1 MQGRKILAIDDEPEM
16 VELLDLIFSKAGAE
30 VYTALSARDG
40 LRQFH
45 ACQPDLVLLDV
56 MMPEMNGWQVCAYL
70 RQLSRVPIIMLTALG
85 TDQDITRGLEGGAD
99 DFVTKPFSSE
109 VLLAR
114 AGAVLRRAKFSSEDN
129 QQLAYWDE
137 YLSIDLDQRRVLVSG
152 ESVKLTAIEYRL
164 LAYLVANAERTLTY
178 QQILRS
184 VWGWDRTHSTEYV
197 HVYIYRLRQRLEADP
212 ADPQYLITK
221 HGVGYSFHGLGSGN
235 ASRRNRA

>member
-16 VELLDLIFSKAGAE
+16 VQLLDLIFSKAGAE
-30 VYTALSARDG
+30 VYTALTARDG

-70 RQLSRVPIIMLTALG
+70 RQLSHVPIIMLTALG
-85 TDQDITRGLEGGAD
+85 DDRDVTRGLAGGAD

-114 AGAVLRRAKFSSEDN
+114 AQAVLRRAKFSSDGDR
-129 QQLAYWDE
+129 QLAYWDD
-137 YLSIDLDQRRVLVSG
+137 YLSVDLDQRRVLVQG
-152 ESVKLTAIEYRL
+152 EPVNLSAIEYRL

-184 VWGWDRTHSTEYV
+184 VWGWECTNSTEYV
-197 HVYIYRLRQRLEADP
+197 HAYVYRLRQKLEAEP
-212 ADPQYLITK
+212 TEPRYLITK
-221 HGVGYSFHGLGSGN
+221 HGVGYSFHGLGNNN
-235 ASRRNRA
+235 ATRRNKV